1 MRTAILAMR
10 QMTIEKFSQKKFLL
24 TPFFFCALRNLWM

>member
-10 QMTIEKFSQKKFLL
+10 QMTIEKFCKKILL